1 MKPIKRLYLSADS
14 VHLVDVNIMLE
25 INACGRGFITAKT
38 QTDYT
43 GKMVRLDVGYDGLV
57 LRWFTGYVERSQ
69 PADNGSVRLFVRE
82 LIGVFDK
89 LWPCSFQHPTLRQ
102 ITDWLTEQTGL
113 KVSPPNTAAYTDKP
127 IPHFTHSGTGY
138 QLLASLGPAFSIPDY
153 QWCQLPDGGI
163 FVGAAE
169 HGLMAG
175 KPVEIPNEFSQATA
189 GGNSMTVPL
198 IQSLRPGAEVNGQR
212 LNQVRLENDNMTLS
226 WVPRNKAT
234 GKPLQKAPIQ
244 RQMESAFPE
253 LASGLH
259 LPKMARVEAPSEDVS
274 SGDISDQFR
283 PRYAVDLQLLDAD
296 GNPATDT
303 PIYPAVPLPV
313 PMAGSESG
321 MFQFPPP
328 GTLVEVGFTGGRPDR
343 PFVRQTM
350 PQGQNLPDV
359 KPGEQLQQQR
369 DGVSQRVTVA
379 GDWVRQTDQTISETS
394 MKREVKSDEETRTVV
409 VRETT
414 VQATDKT
421 TVLGTSTL
429 LAGAVVQVSQGDYSL
444 GTSGALTV
452 TCKTMAA
459 DVTNDAK
466 RTIGGNLSDTIKGEA
481 TISIGSSLTEKI
493 AGIRRSVA
501 QSQELI
507 APVVK
512 LGSDSINVLTLL
524 TDTLDVLNELATQ
537 AASHTHPSVG
547 QSQQAAQFTATA
559 QKTRVLAN
567 KYGPLIAKS

>member
-43 GKMVRLDVGYDGLV
+43 GKMVRLDAGYDGLV

-89 LWPCSFQHPTLRQ
+89 LWPCSFQHPTLRK

-113 KVSPPNTAAYTDKP
+113 KVSPPDSASYADKP

-274 SGDISDQFR
+274 SGDIADQFR

-452 TCKTMAA
+452 TCQTMAV

-466 RTIGGNLSDTIKGEA
+466 RMIGGNLSDIIKGEA
-481 TISIGSSLTEKI
+481 TINVGSSLTEKI

-512 LGSDSINVLTLL
+512 LGSESINVLTLL

-537 AASHTHPSVG
+537 TANHTHPSTG

-559 QKTRVLAN
+559 QKTKTLAK
-567 KYGPLIAKS
+567 KYGPLIA

>member
-153 QWCQLPDGGI
+153 QWYQLPDGGI

-198 IQSLRPGAEVNGQR
+198 IQSLRPGAEVNGKR

-394 MKREVKSDEETRTVV
+394 MKREVKSDEETRTIV

-452 TCKTMAA
+452 TCQTMAV

-466 RTIGGNLSDTIKGEA
+466 RMIGGNLSDTIKGEA
-481 TISIGSSLTEKI
+481 TISVGSSLTEKI

-537 AASHTHPSVG
+537 AANHTHPSTG

-559 QKTRVLAN
+559 QKTRVLAK
-567 KYGPLIAKS
+567 KYGPLIA

>member
-82 LIGVFDK
+82 LIGVFEK

-113 KVSPPNTAAYTDKP
+113 KVSPPESAVYADKP

-153 QWCQLPDGGI
+153 QWYQLPDGGI

-274 SGDISDQFR
+274 SGDIADQFR

-394 MKREVKSDEETRTVV
+394 MKREVKSDEETRTIV

-452 TCKTMAA
+452 TCQTMVVN
-459 DVTNDAK
+459 VTNDAK
-466 RTIGGNLSDTIKGEA
+466 RMIGGNLSDTIKGEA
-481 TISIGSSLTEKI
+481 TISVGSSLTEKI

-537 AASHTHPSVG
+537 AANHTHPSTG

-559 QKTRVLAN
+559 QKTRVLAK
-567 KYGPLIAKS
+567 KYGPLIA

>member
-43 GKMVRLDVGYDGLV
+43 GKMARLDVGYDGLV

-82 LIGVFDK
+82 LIGVFEK

-153 QWCQLPDGGI
+153 QWYQLPDGGI

-244 RQMESAFPE
+244 RQIESAFPE

-259 LPKMARVEAPSEDVS
+259 LPKMARVESPSEDVS
-274 SGDISDQFR
+274 SGDIADQFR

-394 MKREVKSDEETRTVV
+394 MKREVKSDEENRTVV

-444 GTSGALTV
+444 GTSGALIV
-452 TCKTMAA
+452 TCQTMAV
-459 DVTNDAK
+459 DVANDAK
-466 RTIGGNLSDTIKGEA
+466 RMIGGNLSDTIKGEA
-481 TISIGSSLTEKI
+481 TISVGSSLTEKI

-512 LGSDSINVLTLL
+512 LGSESINVLTLL

-537 AASHTHPSVG
+537 AANHTHPSTG

-559 QKTRVLAN
+559 QKTRVLAK
-567 KYGPLIAKS
+567 KYGPLIA